1 MKIIAINVDWQND
14 FCEGSLGVGK
24 DKFLPVAEKIKEYF
38 IKNKPEKIIFTQDFH
53 PANHSSFKENGGI
66 WPVHCVENTFG
77 AEIEKTVADFVKL
90 NNLKPEYFLKGRD
103 AQKEE
108 YGADIQNL
116 NADENTEIHVFGLC
130 YDYCVKSTADIMK
143 QRYPKAKVKILKSL
157 TVAINPDWVYQGDC
171 IVIE

>member
-1 MKIIAINVDWQND
+1 MNFIILS
-14 FCEGSLGVGK
+14 CCPPK
-24 DKFLPVAEKIKEYF
+24 R
-38 IKNKPEKIIFTQDFH
+38 IIF
-53 PANHSSFKENGGI
+53 SYKETL
-66 WPVHCVENTFG
+66 P
-77 AEIEKTVADFVKL
+77 FVD
-90 NNLKPEYFLKGRD
+90 NLKPEYFLKGRD